1 MNYIADFLATK
12 YEQVEPMEF
21 YRSIF
26 PSGVLDDEGAYTKG
40 KFVGIAQEIIR
51 KPDKRKK
58 PIVHRYTI
66 TDDLDTIDELIH
78 CDNFCITSPISY
90 IGKTRESKN
99 ARVMFALVDE
109 IDDLLVTKRA
119 DGSFEQTG
127 ILQLERDWTIGRIP
141 KPTYLVA
148 SGNGVHLYYLFDKP
162 VYLYKNVIDGLAK
175 YKNELTRRLWS
186 KLITKSWENIQHES
200 LFQGF
205 RMVGTI
211 TKNGDRV
218 EAFKVG
224 EPVTL
229 DYLNSIVGFK
239 TAIPEAYAS
248 KCTLREAQEKYPEW
262 YERVVVNKDHSKQK
276 WDIAGKVHGDNP
288 KAMYDWWKRM
298 LMNGAIDGNRYHCLW
313 VLVIYAIKL
322 NLDRE
327 TIERDCWELLS
338 VLDDRTIHA
347 DNRFTEYD
355 VQCALQSFEDR
366 DLFTY
371 PINSIVKKTGI
382 EIEKNKRNY
391 RKQEQHLMYARGIK
405 SLKLEL
411 GECTNGGRPS
421 AQEQVMQWCAANPE
435 GTKSQCKA
443 DTGLSYPT
451 IRKWWDSQDYDEFTV
466 KTDNIEAFIEEN
478 GIAPELPPED

>member
-12 YEQVEPMEF
+12 YEQIEPLDF

-51 KPDKRKK
+51 KPDEKK
-58 PIVHRYTI
+58 PIVHRHTI

-78 CDNFCITSPISY
+78 CDNFCVTSPISY

-99 ARVMFALVDE
+99 ARVMFALVCE
-109 IDDLLVTKRA
+109 IDYLLVTKRA

-162 VYLYKNVIDGLAK
+162 VYLYKNVIDSLAE
-175 YKNELTRRLWS
+175 YKIELTKRLWS
-186 KLITKSWENIQHES
+186 KLITKAWQDIQYES

-224 EPVTL
+224 EPVTME
-229 DYLNSIVGFK
+229 YLNSIVGFK
-239 TAIPEAYAS
+239 TVIPEAYAS
-248 KCTLREAQEKYPEW
+248 KCSLREAQEKYPEW
-262 YERVVVNKDHSKQK
+262 YERVVVNKDHSKKK
-276 WDIAGKVHGDNP
+276 WDIKGKVHGDNP
-288 KAMYDWWKRM
+288 YALYDWWKRE

-313 VLVIYAIKL
+313 ALVIYAIKCEI
-322 NLDRE
+322 DRE

-347 DNRFTEYD
+347 ENRFTEYD

-382 EIEKNKRNY
+382 EIKKNKRNGQKQADHLEEARAIRDIRQR
-391 RKQEQHLMYARGIK
+391 RKGTK
-405 SLKLEL
+405 W
-411 GECTNGGRPS
+411 TDNNGRPS
-421 AQEQVMQWCAANPE
+421 AQEQVIQWKADNPE
-435 GTKSQCKA
+435 AKPKDCIA
-443 DTGLSYPT
+443 ATGLSKNTVY
-451 IRKWWDSQDYDEFTV
+451 KWWNTALIINVDDDFTFG
-466 KTDNIEAFIEEN
+466 D
-478 GIAPELPPED
+478 